1 MLRRGGHRQAS
12 PENLLEF
19 VHREAKPSV
28 RVFIAVPFPADLKAK
43 LTALQREFRHL
54 PLAAAWVQE
63 AGFHLTLKFL
73 GEVEFTQIAPILS
86 CMKDVAKGYQPFA
99 LTLHG
104 VGVFPHESS
113 PRVLWVGI
121 QDETGLLKQMQQTL
135 EARLMQI
142 GFPSE
147 NRPFA
152 PHLTLARLKRVARRS
167 ELLAS
172 LEAHRE
178 VVLGAFDVDQIN
190 LMESQLHPS
199 GARYSV
205 VYAVPFQERGI
216 PPEVNESEKWYGR

>member
-1 MLRRGGHRQAS
+1 M
-12 PENLLEF
+12 
-19 VHREAKPSV
+19 

-63 AGFHLTLKFL
+63 AGFHLPLKFL

-135 EARLMQI
+135 EAGSMRYGM
-142 GFPSE
+142 
-147 NRPFA
+147 
-152 PHLTLARLKRVARRS
+152 HCK
-167 ELLAS
+167 
-172 LEAHRE
+172 EAHPRI
-178 VVLGAFDVDQIN
+178 A
-190 LMESQLHPS
+190 P
-199 GARYSV
+199 
-205 VYAVPFQERGI
+205 
-216 PPEVNESEKWYGR
+216 